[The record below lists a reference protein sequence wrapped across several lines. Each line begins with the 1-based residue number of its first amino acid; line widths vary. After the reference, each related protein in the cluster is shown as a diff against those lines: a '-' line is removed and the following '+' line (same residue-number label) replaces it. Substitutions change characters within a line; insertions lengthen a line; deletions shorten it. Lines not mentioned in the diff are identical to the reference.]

1 MKKALLF
8 SLALLL
14 CFSAYAPALA
24 TADEDAAPY
33 GIVSFS
39 YGMPKDSGTT
49 NQYNPYATARPA
61 LPEQITVGFVL
72 FKIVNGTA
80 DYVTSATNSD
90 YGTYIT
96 VEDFVNLSSGEY
108 KLHAYYKNSETT
120 RTSDSYYTV

>member
-14 CFSAYAPALA
+14 CFSAYTPALA

-39 YGMPKDSGTT
+39 YGMPKVSGTT
-49 NQYNPYATARPA
+49 NQYNPYATAQPA

-72 FKIVNGTA
+72 F
-80 DYVTSATNSD
+80 
-90 YGTYIT
+90 
-96 VEDFVNLSSGEY
+96 
-108 KLHAYYKNSETT
+108 
-120 RTSDSYYTV
+120 